1 MKRVWFVV
9 ITLVAAASL
18 AACSSNAAP
27 NQSIA
32 TAQVFV
38 EEPQSRW
45 SGNIRASVTDRLVGD
60 STRER
65 MGGSLVWTPGASPN
79 LSRATLE
86 FSYSGAA
93 RELTWGI
100 FYGPCGNASL
110 PVVTLSDFPELE
122 MSSGGRTQVV
132 SSISTEMPTTG
143 AFHVEIFKDR
153 SGSPEYSI
161 ACGNLKFTR
170 G

>member
-1 MKRVWFVV
+1 MKRVKFLVMSLV
-9 ITLVAAASL
+9 TALSVAACA
-18 AACSSNAAP
+18 SNAAP

-32 TAQVFV
+32 TAKVV
-38 EEPQSRW
+38 GEEPQPRW
-45 SGNIRASVTDRLVGD
+45 SGNIRASVTDRLSGD

-65 MGGSLVWTPGASPN
+65 MGGSLVWTPGATPS
-79 LSRATLE
+79 LSRASLE
-86 FSYSGAA
+86 FSYSGSA

-100 FYGPCGNASL
+100 YYGPCGNASL
-110 PVVTLSDFPELE
+110 PIVTLSDFPELE

-132 SSISTEMPTTG
+132 ASISAELPTTG

-153 SGSPEYSI
+153 SGDPEYSI